1 MTLYQKKFGCLM
13 LFGALSI
20 FNLNHSL
27 ANENSDEGI
36 KEKMEET
43 AKDVKRGTKKGV
55 RKIQDKSC
63 EVVNGKTKCWPKK
76 VKHSVQNEMDKVKDA
91 AD

>member
-1 MTLYQKKFGCLM
+1 MAFCVLN
-13 LFGALSI
+13 I

-27 ANENSDEGI
+27 ASENPDEGI
-36 KEKMEET
+36 KGKMTET
-43 AKDVKRGTKKGV
+43 TKDVKRGTKKGI

-63 EVVNGKTKCWPKK
+63 EVINGKTKCWPKK
-76 VKHSVQNEMDKVKDA
+76 VKHSVENEIDKAKDA